1 MNKPNPELLK
11 KVRDGLARYNEAR
24 KTTHNNYLNES
35 KIVDEINRTLWSAIL
50 PDAVKHLEGMVG
62 HKIQH
67 VEKDGDVIL
76 LSVKSLKF
84 EKWEVH
90 LIGEGVRYTDHHNCP
105 LSELSFVTI
114 KYDSLKDVLE
124 MIKVADTST
133 VDDLVA
139 HVEKMRAAQ
148 LEDATKKINDKYDK
162 VIESIRNMKEPE
174 EAVDFTSRFHPDPL
188 NEITYFRWDE
198 LVREF
203 GTEEEKKALKPVPVD
218 VLEED
223 NCPEPEPVDT
233 LEACQENRPIAAATL
248 EAD

>member
-1 MNKPNPELLK
+1 MNKPNPELLAK
-11 KVRDGLARYNEAR
+11 IRDGMARYNEAR

-35 KIVDEINRTLWSAIL
+35 KIADEINRTLWGAIL
-50 PDAVKHLEGMVG
+50 PDSVKHLEDMVG

-67 VEKDGDVIL
+67 VEKDGDVII

-90 LIGEGVRYTDHHNCP
+90 LVGEGVRYTDRHSSP
-105 LSELSFVTI
+105 LSELSHVTI
-114 KYDSLKDVLE
+114 KYDSLNEVLDK
-124 MIKVADTST
+124 IKVADTST
-133 VDDLVA
+133 VEDLVA

-148 LEDATKKINDKYDK
+148 LEEATKKINDKYDT
-162 VIESIRNMKEPE
+162 VVEAIRNMKEPKE
-174 EAVDFTSRFHPDPL
+174 VASFVDRFHPDPL
-188 NEITYFRWDE
+188 HEITYFRWGD

-203 GTEEEKKALKPVPVD
+203 GTEEDKKALEPVPVD

-223 NCPEPEPVDT
+223 NCP
-233 LEACQENRPIAAATL
+233 IGAAEL